1 LGSNRGNDGAATTE
15 GQRKFMD
22 DKDLLNISD
31 AAREVAL
38 RHICDNW
45 PAIITKITERAA
57 KDGSLPD
64 AKFLW
69 EWSAL
74 ASPLAPVKEAK
85 QKESKPAE
93 KKNEKK
99 EEKSEGDFSLAQ
111 LIFETLAA
119 YDRGEWS
126 T

>member
-1 LGSNRGNDGAATTE
+1 
-15 GQRKFMD
+15 MD
-22 DKDLLNISD
+22 NKDLLNISD
-31 AAREVAL
+31 AARTVAL

-45 PAIITKITERAA
+45 PAIIAKITEIALE
-57 KDGSLPD
+57 DGSVTH
-64 AKFLW
+64 AKFLM

-74 ASPLAPVKEAK
+74 VSPLAAVKEPK
-85 QKESKPAE
+85 EKESKST
-93 KKNEKK
+93 EKK
-99 EEKSEGDFSLAQ
+99 EEKKDEKLDGDFSLAQ

>member
-1 LGSNRGNDGAATTE
+1 MENI
-15 GQRKFMD
+15 
-22 DKDLLNISD
+22 DLLNISE
-31 AAREVAL
+31 AAREAAL

-45 PAIITKITERAA
+45 PAIVAKIIEITL
-57 KDGSLPD
+57 KDGSVPH
-64 AKFLW
+64 AKFLM
-69 EWSAL
+69 EWSEL
-74 ASPLAPVKEAK
+74 ASPLAATKEAE

-93 KKNEKK
+93 KK
-99 EEKSEGDFSLAQ
+99 EEKSDGDFSLAQ